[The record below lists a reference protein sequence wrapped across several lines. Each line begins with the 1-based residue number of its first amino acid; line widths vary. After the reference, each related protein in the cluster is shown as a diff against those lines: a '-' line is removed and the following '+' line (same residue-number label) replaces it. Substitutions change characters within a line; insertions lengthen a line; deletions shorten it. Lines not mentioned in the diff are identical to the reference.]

1 MADTSTPVTSPPAT
15 EAEVDPRRWIALF
28 VVMTASFMV
37 LLDISIVNVAIPS
50 IQRNLGASFGQIQL
64 VLAGYQLSYAVVLIT
79 GGRLGD
85 IYGRK
90 RLFMTGMAGFVLASA
105 SCGLAR
111 SPDML
116 VISRVAQG
124 LMAALMYPQ
133 VLSVLQVVFPPRER
147 AAAFGT
153 FGAVIGIAT
162 ITGPLLGGVLIG
174 TQTDT
179 ERWRWIF
186 LVNLPIGIAALVAAW
201 FLLRETRAPLARRL
215 DIGGTVI
222 ITVALGL
229 LVYPLVQGREQGW
242 PAWAFVMMVL
252 SLPAFALFVW
262 YERIKTERDGSPLV
276 QLSMFRDRAFAT
288 GNILSAVF
296 FSAIPAFFLIFS
308 LTLQIGLGFS
318 ALRAGLTTM
327 PWAIGTASA
336 SALSVRLAPRLGKR
350 ILSIGSVV
358 MIIGMLGLILTIHA
372 RGTALS
378 GPELAPSLLVAGL
391 GMGCIIAPLINIIL
405 AGISQG
411 DAGSASGVLT
421 TMQQVGGAMGVAVV
435 GVIFFGLIGGRADP
449 SSANVVPQ
457 LRTELASAGL
467 PPPATGS
474 AVRRFEICFHDRA
487 NASDPA
493 VPPPSCSQ
501 PVQNSNPAATA
512 AFQHASTLAL
522 GQDFESSFE
531 RAVFYPI
538 GVFAAVFVLVFFL
551 PTPKRQP
558 GWGAAAAPAG
568 AGAGAPAPGGH

>member
-1 MADTSTPVTSPPAT
+1 MGPGGRRAGGERCPAGSGWIGWSRARARRRPAPPPDSRLALRALARGTWVSAHACSPGGPMADTSTPVTSPPAT

-37 LLDISIVNVAIPS
+37 LLDISIVSGGLPS
-50 IQRNLGASFGQIQL
+50 IQRNRGASFGQIQL

-296 FSAIPAFFLIFS
+296 FSAIPAFFLILS
-308 LTLQIGLGFS
+308 LHLPNGLRFS

-391 GMGCIIAPLINIIL
+391 GMGCIIAPLLNIIL
-405 AGISQG
+405 AGISHG
-411 DAGSASGVLT
+411 AAGSAT
-421 TMQQVGGAMGVAVV
+421 
-435 GVIFFGLIGGRADP
+435 
-449 SSANVVPQ
+449 
-457 LRTELASAGL
+457 
-467 PPPATGS
+467 
-474 AVRRFEICFHDRA
+474 
-487 NASDPA
+487 
-493 VPPPSCSQ
+493 
-501 PVQNSNPAATA
+501 
-512 AFQHASTLAL
+512 
-522 GQDFESSFE
+522 
-531 RAVFYPI
+531 
-538 GVFAAVFVLVFFL
+538 
-551 PTPKRQP
+551 
-558 GWGAAAAPAG
+558 
-568 AGAGAPAPGGH
+568 GAPTTPPQ